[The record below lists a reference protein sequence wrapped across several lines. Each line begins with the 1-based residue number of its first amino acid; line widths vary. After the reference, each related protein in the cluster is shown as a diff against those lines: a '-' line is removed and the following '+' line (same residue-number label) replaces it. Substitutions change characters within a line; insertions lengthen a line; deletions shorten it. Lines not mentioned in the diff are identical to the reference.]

1 MEKSKKE
8 VIPSLELLNEME
20 SLEIHGGIG
29 GTVYNPDDTNDYC
42 GGAYCK
48 CIDPNPGTKP
58 NGTQDC
64 NKFCGA
70 GTVFG

>member
-48 CIDPNPGTKP
+48 
-58 NGTQDC
+58 
-64 NKFCGA
+64 
-70 GTVFG
+70 